1 MHISERTRCD
11 YRAASVCCPG
21 RLGAVRVLALTCAA
35 LLCVC
40 IVTGSA
46 AARDPD
52 KLLYLWPDGAP
63 GAKGTADGD
72 RPELMVYLAPAD
84 KNSGA
89 GVVVCPGG
97 GYGHLAMDHEGRQIA
112 DWFNSL
118 GVSAFVLKY
127 RHRASGAGYGHPAPL
142 DDAQRAIRTVRSKAD
157 EWKVD
162 AKRLGIM
169 GFSAGGHLASSAAT
183 HFDDGKADAADSANI
198 DPIER
203 QGCRPDFAIL
213 CYAVITLDDAHT
225 HQGSKKNLLGPEPD
239 AKLVELLSN
248 EKQVTDKTPPTFLW
262 STGDDGAV
270 PVENS
275 VQFYLALRKAKVP
288 AELHVY
294 EHGPHGVGLAK
305 DLPGV
310 SAWPEQCAAWL
321 RQRGVLK

>member
-1 MHISERTRCD
+1 MHVALR
-11 YRAASVCCPG
+11 
-21 RLGAVRVLALTCAA
+21 RLHVYVLRLQPRHIRFLALVVA
-35 LLCVC
+35 LGVVASAS
-40 IVTGSA
+40 IANVDTA
-46 AARDPD
+46 AAREPD
-52 KLLYLWPDGAP
+52 ELALLWPDGAP

-72 RPELMVYLAPAD
+72 RPELMVYLAAAD
-84 KNSGA
+84 KNTGA

-142 DDAQRAIRTVRSKAD
+142 DDAQRAIRTVRSKA
-157 EWKVD
+157 EAWKVD

-169 GFSAGGHLASSAAT
+169 GFSAGGHLASTAAT
-183 HFDDGKADAADSANI
+183 HFDDGKADAADA
-198 DPIER
+198 IER

-225 HQGSKKNLLGPEPD
+225 HQGSKRNLIGTEPD

-248 EKQVTDKTPPTFLW
+248 EKQVTEKTPPTFLW

-275 VQFYLALRKAKVP
+275 VLFYLALRKARVP

-294 EHGPHGVGLAK
+294 EHGRHGLGLAK
-305 DLPGV
+305 DLPAV
-310 SAWPEQCAAWL
+310 SVWSEQCATWL
-321 RQRGVLK
+321 RHRGILKGAGG